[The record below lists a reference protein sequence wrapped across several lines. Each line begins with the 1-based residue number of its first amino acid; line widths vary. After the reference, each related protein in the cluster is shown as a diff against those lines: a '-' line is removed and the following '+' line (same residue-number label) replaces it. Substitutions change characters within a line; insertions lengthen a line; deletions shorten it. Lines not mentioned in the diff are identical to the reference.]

1 MGVERLILPERAP
14 VDMPT
19 RSLAAALLRP
29 LFEGQVIKQEM
40 ATTNGIS
47 DERLVRTVQGGDY
60 FGMLDMLVSFNI
72 DSLRSNLAERRHTL
86 KMNFQ
91 QLR

>member
-1 MGVERLILPERAP
+1 
-14 VDMPT
+14 MPT